1 MLLPYK
7 AYTYTHLAECVKFLA
22 TDSKIWSDFGIQPP
36 LNESVGGYSPF
47 SALVLMR
54 LIDHYMYNGPRWA
67 FGTHVIKKTCTLIL
81 SDVPLL
87 RSIPSLGQVL
97 HENQSNFHF
106 DPQLLGSW
114 NIMTFLRATLSI
126 RVWSSQIGNMLT

>member
-7 AYTYTHLAECVKFLA
+7 AYTYTHLAECVTFLA

-87 RSIPSLGQVL
+87 RSSPSC
-97 HENQSNFHF
+97 
-106 DPQLLGSW
+106 P
-114 NIMTFLRATLSI
+114 A
-126 RVWSSQIGNMLT
+126 